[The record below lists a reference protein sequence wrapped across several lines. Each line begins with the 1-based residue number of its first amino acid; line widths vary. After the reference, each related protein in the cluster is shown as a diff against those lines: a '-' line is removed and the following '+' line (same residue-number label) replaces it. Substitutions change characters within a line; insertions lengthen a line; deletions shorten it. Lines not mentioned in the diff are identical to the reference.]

1 MNDAPEQLNNMSAA
15 EKRERLAELLRQNG
29 QRQLQRFPLSFA
41 QQRLWLLSEMEGGD
55 TIAYNIPLGLR
66 LQGPLDVDILQRCF
80 GEILR
85 RHDAVRATFRMNVQT
100 GAPEQIIHPW
110 KPFHLDV
117 VEVLDGDGSERER
130 QTRFLA
136 SRESQRPFDLK
147 TGPLMRAL
155 LLREAEDRHTLVI
168 TMHHIVSDGWS
179 VGLIIKE
186 LATLYQ
192 AYSEGRDSSLPDL
205 PIQYV
210 DFAHWQRTSMS
221 SRVLERQL
229 EYWRGKLKGPVP
241 ALELPARGPRPAR
254 YSVRGAVRV
263 WRMSRELSDGAKA
276 LSRREGVT
284 LFMTLIAAYK
294 TLLYRYTG
302 ERDILVGTPVA
313 GRNRRE
319 VEGLIGVFINT
330 LVLRTDLSGEPT
342 FRELLSRVK
351 EVSLEAFANQDA
363 PFEKLVE
370 ELQPERDLSR
380 NPFFQVMFVLQNAP
394 MPSFKQG
401 NLVMSPLVIEGVTS
415 KFDMTLSLME
425 EEDGV
430 ILGWLECNTDL
441 FDEQSMLRLI
451 GHYETLLGGA
461 IADPDER
468 ISRLPLLTGDERRQ
482 LLFDW
487 NDTTGDYSLDYCV
500 HELFEAQVAR
510 TPEAIAIVFDGQAL
524 SYEELNRQADRLARY
539 LRTEVI
545 GPEILVGV
553 SMERSLEMIIALLG
567 ALKAGGAYVPLDPT
581 YPKERLSFMMEDA
594 DVKLTLTQSHL
605 AQRLPDNGTP
615 VICLDTDWDAVTREH
630 ADMPEE
636 GQESGAVPQNLAY
649 VIYTSG
655 STGMPKGVLTSHQAV
670 SNMIVWMRQV
680 YSMVIGDKMLQK
692 TSFSFDAS
700 VWEFF
705 CPLISGGAL
714 AIAKPYGDKDGAY
727 MVKAIAEEN
736 VTMLQVVPSVL
747 QIVVEQKEFGKCRS
761 LRHVFSGG
769 EALSAAVC
777 ETFFGRLSEARLTN
791 VYGPTETA
799 MHVTIWDCEL
809 GDGQRTIPIGRP
821 VGNTQTYVLDERMQ
835 PVPIGVAGELY
846 IGGSQV
852 ARGYANRPDLTA
864 ERFVPDPYDR
874 GQGGRLYRTGD
885 RARYRADGGIEF
897 LGRIDHQ
904 VKIRGYRIEL
914 GEIESALRRYQ
925 VAPGTPGFTDVIVI
939 AREDTPG
946 DKRLVAYVVPA
957 PGHELKLGELR
968 NYLTAKLPDYMVPSA
983 IAPLEKLP
991 LMSNGKVDRN
1001 ALPTPEYARREPEQ
1015 EYVAPR
1021 NEAEERLCAIFSEVL
1036 GVEKVGIEDN
1046 FFSLGGHSLSA
1057 TQVTTRILEVLH
1069 ADVPLRRIF
1078 ETPTVAGLA
1087 LAVEEC
1093 QIHSEEDTIEIISR
1107 PAAKK
1112 ADTLE
1117 TMLGQM
1123 SNEELQALLAEV
1135 AAGKRSS

>member
-1 MNDAPEQLNNMSAA
+1 MEIGV
-15 EKRERLAELLRQNG
+15 ELESGRPLFEELESHPLCG
-29 QRQLQRFPLSFA
+29 FPLSFA
-41 QQRLWLLSEMEGGD
+41 QQRLWLLNEMEGGD
-55 TIAYNIPLGLR
+55 TIAYNIPVCLR
-66 LQGPLDVDILQRCF
+66 LQGPLDVYILQRCF
-80 GEILR
+80 GEVLR
-85 RHDAVRATFRMNVQT
+85 RHDAVRATFRMNPQT

-110 KPFHLDV
+110 RPLKPFHLDV
-117 VEVLDGDGSERER
+117 AEVRGGGGSEREQ

-186 LATLYQ
+186 LATLYE
-192 AYSEGRDSSLPDL
+192 AYSEGRESPLPDL

-210 DFAHWQRTSMS
+210 DFAHWQRRSMT
-221 SRVLERQL
+221 SRVLEGQL

-254 YSVRGAVRV
+254 YSVRGAMRV

-330 LVLRTDLSGEPT
+330 MVLRTDLSGEPT

-380 NPFFQVMFVLQNAP
+380 NPFFQVMFVLQNTP

-401 NLVMSPLVIEGVTS
+401 NIVMSPLVIEGVTS

-425 EEDGV
+425 EEDGI

-441 FDEQSMLRLI
+441 FDEQAMIRLI
-451 GHYETLLGGA
+451 GHYETLLRGV
-461 IADPDER
+461 IANPDGR
-468 ISRLPLLTGDERRQ
+468 ISSSPLLTDDERRQ

-510 TPEAIAIVFDGQAL
+510 TPEAIAVVFDGQAL
-524 SYEELNRQADRLARY
+524 TYEELNRQADRLARY
-539 LRTEVI
+539 LRAEII

-553 SMERSLEMIIALLG
+553 SMERSLEMVIALLG

-594 DVKLTLTQSHL
+594 DVKLTLTQRRL
-605 AQRLPDNGTP
+605 AQRLPDNGIP
-615 VICLDTDWDAVTREH
+615 FICLDTDWDAITRGH

-636 GQESGAVPQNLAY
+636 GQESEVAPQNLAY

-655 STGMPKGVLTSHQAV
+655 STGRPKGVITSHQAV
-670 SNMIVWMRQV
+670 SNMIVWMREA
-680 YSMVIGDKMLQK
+680 YSMVTGDRLLQK

-700 VWEFF
+700 VWEFY
-705 CPLISGGAL
+705 CPLISGGSL
-714 AIAKPYGDKDGAY
+714 VIAEPYGDKDGAY
-727 MVKAIAEEN
+727 MVKTIAEEN
-736 VTMLQVVPSVL
+736 VTILQVVPSVL
-747 QIVVEQKEFGKCRS
+747 QIVVEQKEFEKCRS

-769 EALSAAVC
+769 EALSSAVC
-777 ETFFGRLSEARLTN
+777 ETFFERLSESRLTN

-809 GDGQRTIPIGRP
+809 GDEQRTIPIGRP
-821 VGNTQTYVLDERMQ
+821 VGNTQTYVLDGRMQ

-846 IGGSQV
+846 IGGTQV

-864 ERFVPDPYDR
+864 ERFIPDLYGR
-874 GQGGRLYRTGD
+874 EQGGRLYRTGD

-914 GEIESALRRYQ
+914 GEIEDVLRRYPG
-925 VAPGTPGFTDVIVI
+925 APGAPGFTDAIVI

-946 DKRLVAYVVPA
+946 DKRLVAYVVPS
-957 PGHELKLGELR
+957 PGHELKVSELR
-968 NYLTAKLPDYMVPSA
+968 NYLLAKLPDYMVPSA

-1001 ALPTPEYARREPEQ
+1001 ALPIPEYVREPEQ

-1021 NEAEERLCAIFSEVL
+1021 NEAEDRLCAIFSEVL

-1046 FFSLGGHSLSA
+1046 FFLLGGHSLSA

-1093 QIHSEEDTIEIISR
+1093 QISSEEDPIEIISR

-1112 ADTLE
+1112 VESLE

-1135 AAGKRSS
+1135 AAGKRRS